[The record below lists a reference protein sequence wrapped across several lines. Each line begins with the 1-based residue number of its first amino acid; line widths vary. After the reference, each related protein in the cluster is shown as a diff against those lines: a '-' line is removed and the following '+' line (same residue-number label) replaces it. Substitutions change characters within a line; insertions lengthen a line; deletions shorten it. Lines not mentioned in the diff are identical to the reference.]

1 MRCLFRSSLDWDL
14 KISLVLGDPKGAQG
28 PVAVRAQVLVKDQGR
43 GGRRDRQ
50 LAPALGVLAMAPVGA
65 SARSK
70 GVARSENSPRDQGG
84 LYLIWKGAK
93 GASKPQ
99 A

>member
-1 MRCLFRSSLDWDL
+1 MDWDL
-14 KISLVLGDPKGAQG
+14 RISLVPGDPKGAQG
-28 PVAVRAQVLVKDQGR
+28 PVAVRAQVLLNDQGR
-43 GGRRDRQ
+43 GRRDRQ

-93 GASKPQ
+93 GGSKPQ